1 MTSPRPAGVDAQS
14 HTTDDGLFGPDSVT
28 WRLIAHPSTGL
39 SAAAAATL
47 QMLYPPVMYVID
59 QASRVREDPERRAQR
74 TGDYMTTI
82 VYGDVDAAEQAGAA
96 LRRVHATRRAVDPE
110 TGRTIQA
117 DEPDLL
123 DWVHNALTWI
133 LLRGYATYG
142 GGLTA
147 AERDRFVDEQRIAA
161 RLVGCDPDRV
171 PRDVAGLDAYMTA
184 MEPRLAFTEPALWFR
199 DMVAPGG
206 LPTSPQTAVS
216 KLVSSSAMGLLGPTH
231 RRLYGF
237 RSTAIV
243 DRATELAMRAL
254 IEATTRA
261 TPLDAAVPQLREYVD
276 THAFGSRRSRT
287 VAIEPVPG
295 DDGAAHDA
303 S

>member
-14 HTTDDGLFGPDSVT
+14 HTTDDGLFGPDSIT
-28 WRLIAHPSTGL
+28 WRLISHPSTGV

-59 QASRVREDPERRAQR
+59 QASGVREDPDRRAQR

-82 VYGDVDAAEQAGAA
+82 VYGDVDTAERAGAA

-117 DEPDLL
+117 DEPELL

-142 GGLTA
+142 GPLTP
-147 AERDRFVDEQRIAA
+147 AEQDRFVDEQRIAG
-161 RLVGCDPDRV
+161 RLVGCDPEGL
-171 PRDVAGLDAYMTA
+171 PRDVATLDAYMTA

-199 DMVAPGG
+199 DLVAPGG
-206 LPTSPQTAVS
+206 LPTSPQAAMA
-216 KLVSSSAMGLLGPTH
+216 KLVSSAAMGLLGPTH

-237 RSTAIV
+237 RSNVIV
-243 DRATELAMRAL
+243 DRGTELAMRAL
-254 IEATTRA
+254 FEATTRA

-276 THAFGSRRSRT
+276 THAFGSRRSRV
-287 VAIEPVPG
+287 VAIDPAPE
-295 DDGAAHDA
+295 DESTA
-303 S
+303 SDRS